1 MSTFVQYCLI
11 VLFIITTIEI
21 KNIRG
26 AFKKKPPTTFV
37 VVDNSTSTERFWKL
51 VKHCLTSFSTW
62 MVLLG

>member
-1 MSTFVQYCLI
+1 MNTFIQYCLI

-37 VVDNSTSTERFWKL
+37 VVDNSTSTERFMKL
-51 VKHCLTSFSTW
+51 VKHCFTSFSTW